1 MASTA
6 KLILSD
12 SELMFV
18 RDKQFILAKQ
28 HIISVV
34 FNMFSCLSEN
44 LQPVL
49 KSGKV
54 KLPEEMLYAVPK
66 IYKGEHYINFPY
78 VMMDYPAV
86 FSKKSIIAIRLM
98 FWWSNFFSVT
108 LHVSGTY
115 KNEYEKRINK
125 NIEQSNQELYV
136 CVNDNQWQHHF
147 EDNNYVLVSSKNAKE
162 ITSIFEKQSFLKIA
176 IMFPLSDWKNMLTNL
191 ENGSLKLMKLLAD

>member
-1 MASTA
+1 MTSTA

-18 RDKQFILAKQ
+18 QDRQFILAKQ

-34 FNMFSCLSEN
+34 FDMFSSLSEN

-49 KSGKV
+49 KSGLV
-54 KLPEEMLYAVPK
+54 KLPGEMLYAVPK
-66 IYKGEHYINFPY
+66 IYKGEQYINFPY

-86 FSKKSIIAIRLM
+86 FSKESIIAIRHM

-108 LHVSGTY
+108 LHVSGLY
-115 KNEYEKRINK
+115 KKDFQQRIIN
-125 NIEQSNQELYV
+125 NVELDNQELYV

-176 IMFPLSDWKNMLTNL
+176 MRFPISDWKNMLINL
-191 ENGSLKLMKLLAD
+191 ENGSLILIKLLAD